1 MLHNITNDNQRPK
14 IIKKIIIAF
23 IVTFLIIFIVF
34 NLLNKMIGLTACS
47 QLETLNA
54 NAKVVYQYADKYIS
68 SENIED
74 DFVITGYDFN
84 MTEDR
89 NFYWAIIIENKKIKY
104 TLFSRNQINEY
115 EILVPDKKT
124 QIKILS
130 NFFTRI
136 NAIGYYS
143 PTQEK
148 TND

>member
-1 MLHNITNDNQRPK
+1 MLQNITNDNQRPK

-34 NLLNKMIGLTACS
+34 NLLNEMIGLTACS

-89 NFYWAIIIENKKIKY
+89 NFYWAIIIENKKIK
-104 TLFSRNQINEY
+104 
-115 EILVPDKKT
+115 
-124 QIKILS
+124 
-130 NFFTRI
+130 
-136 NAIGYYS
+136 
-143 PTQEK
+143 
-148 TND
+148 